1 MTQSGQG
8 EEPSAR
14 PAREGIV
21 LPSDGG
27 EPLLPGMT
35 ATPAPAGPA
44 GGQAWG
50 GTWGPEQQ
58 APQPGQGWP
67 PAAPQWNGAEQPPA
81 ATGPGPLPPEGAP
94 APSYGGQA
102 PGYGGQAPSYGGQ
115 APAQG
120 GQAPSHGGQAPGCG
134 GQAPSYGGQA
144 PSYGG
149 QAPAQGGG
157 APSYGGQA
165 PAYGG
170 EAPSYGGQLPA
181 HGPGGGQPGPGAY
194 GAAQPAYGTP
204 DAYQQHQQ
212 PYPAQPAAPLPPP
225 ADAATQYIPPVPG
238 GPGGPVAPVH
248 EGATQ
253 YLPPVQAAP
262 ADGATQYIPPVTAG
276 PTGPGNEAA
285 TQYIPPVTPGAL
297 PPESGGEE
305 TRYLGQVPRQAA
317 PASSD
322 AEATQFIPP
331 YAAQAQAQG
340 ADRQPPA
347 EFDNLFRGGAAAD
360 DSPAGSTQQLPRVQ
374 PDAHPGPAQ
383 SSYRPA
389 QPSYDAE
396 PDGGGRRSGRSR
408 LPLIAAVGVG
418 LIVVGVGAGALLSGG
433 GGKEQGGDDKDQTV
447 AATSPATQ
455 DSASPTVDPA
465 RQQAVELDKVL
476 ADSGSSR
483 ASVIQAVADVKQCD
497 NLDQAA
503 GNLRDAAKQRNQLV
517 TRLGKLSVDKLPGN
531 ADLTAA
537 LTAAWQASAAADNHY
552 AAWAGQAKSHKV
564 CHKGHA
570 RTTNETQAGNRESG
584 TASAQKTKAAA
595 LWNAIA
601 TKYGLTQRQ
610 PTQL

>member
-1 MTQSGQG
+1 VTQSGQG

-44 GGQAWG
+44 GGQGWG
-50 GTWGPEQQ
+50 GSWGPEQQ
-58 APQPGQGWP
+58 APQQGQGWP
-67 PAAPQWNGAEQPPA
+67 PAAPQWSGSEQPPA

-102 PGYGGQAPSYGGQ
+102 PGYDGQAPGYDGQ
-115 APAQG
+115 APA
-120 GQAPSHGGQAPGCG
+120 
-134 GQAPSYGGQA
+134 YGGQA
-144 PSYGG
+144 PSYG
-149 QAPAQGGG
+149 QP
-157 APSYGGQA
+157 
-165 PAYGG
+165 
-170 EAPSYGGQLPA
+170 PA
-181 HGPGGGQPGPGAY
+181 HGPGGQAGPGAY
-194 GAAQPAYGTP
+194 GAAQQPAYGTP
-204 DAYQQHQQ
+204 DPYQQHQQ
-212 PYPAQPAAPLPPP
+212 HGQQQYPAQPAAPLPDAYPATGAPLPP
-225 ADAATQYIPPVPG
+225 TADAATQYIPPVPN
-238 GPGGPVAPVH
+238 GPGGSGGLVH

-262 ADGATQYIPPVTAG
+262 ADGATQYIPPVTG
-276 PTGPGNEAA
+276 HEDA
-285 TQYIPPVTPGAL
+285 TRYIPPVTSGPL
-297 PPESGGEE
+297 PPESAGEE

-317 PASSD
+317 PAPSD
-322 AEATQFIPP
+322 AEATQYIPP
-331 YAAQAQAQG
+331 YAGQAQG

-347 EFDNLFRGGAAAD
+347 EFDNLFRGGPTAD

-374 PDAHPGPAQ
+374 QPDAYPGPAQ

-396 PDGGGRRSGRSR
+396 PDGGGRRGGRSR
-408 LPLIAAVGVG
+408 VPLIAAMGVG

-433 GGKEQGGDDKDQTV
+433 GGKDQGGDGKDQTV

-455 DSASPTVDPA
+455 DSASPAVDPA

-503 GNLRDAAKQRNQLV
+503 GNLRDAARQRNELV
-517 TRLGKLSVDKLPGN
+517 ARLGRLTTDKLHAQGQLR
-531 ADLTAA
+531 DA
-537 LTAAWQASAAADNHY
+537 LTKAWQASAAADNHY

-564 CHKGHA
+564 CRKGHA
-570 RTTNETQAGNRESG
+570 RVTNETQAGNRESG
-584 TASAQKTKAAA
+584 TASEQKAKAAA
-595 LWNAIA
+595 LWNTIA
-601 TKYGLTQRQ
+601 QKYGLTQRQ